1 MAKLREYIK
10 TDKNGTKYYRER
22 VPCWRCG
29 NIAGGLYIVGTNNGH
44 LVPSGLDNGVCW
56 KCHGDGYIWETV
68 KEYTPEHLAKLE
80 KARARREAKRAAERE
95 AHAAEIAAENARIEA
110 ERKAREEREAAER
123 ARIAAEKARSH
134 YVGNIGDKIEITA
147 TVKRS
152 FAYEKRGFYEWQT
165 IMSHIHEFVDSDGN
179 VFIWYSSA
187 SIDAEKGDTVTVRGT
202 IKKHSEYDGMKQTVL
217 TRCKVEKVNR
227 GVQHEDSIL

>member
-1 MAKLREYIK
+1 MANKEYIK
-10 TDKNGTKYYRER
+10 TDKNGTKYFREL
-22 VPCWRCG
+22 VTCDRCG
-29 NIAGGLYIVGTNNGH
+29 NLAGGLYCVGVMNDR
-44 LVPSGLDNGVCW
+44 LVPSPLDNGVCW
-56 KCHGDGYIWETV
+56 KCHGAGKVYEIV

-134 YVGNIGDKIEITA
+134 YVGEIGDKIEITA

-152 FAYEKRGFYEWQT
+152 FTYEKRGFYDWQT
-165 IMSHIHEFVDSDGN
+165 IISHIHEFVDSDGN
-179 VFIWYSSA
+179 VFVWFSSA
-187 SIDAEKGDTVTVRGT
+187 CIDAESGDTVKVRGT
-202 IKKHSEYDGMKQTVL
+202 IKKHLEYDGMKQNVL
-217 TRCKVEKVNR
+217 TRCKVEK
-227 GVQHEDSIL
+227 I